1 VSNVDHVPVDEVQV
15 RQLADREYP
24 LLVSRKGERIYVKV
38 PDLPGCSVSA
48 ENVDE
53 AMTALVEAKRAWVE
67 MALALGRKVPDPSN
81 QEDADYS
88 GRILVRTGSSLHRRL
103 VEMARQEGISLNQ
116 LVNTILAE
124 AIGARRAA

>member
-1 VSNVDHVPVDEVQV
+1 LDLDHVPVDERQV

-24 LLVSRKGERIYVKV
+24 LLVSQKAETVYVKV
-38 PDLPGCSVSA
+38 PDLPGCSVSS
-48 ENVDE
+48 ERLDD
-53 AMTALVEAKRAWVE
+53 AMAALVEAKRAWVE
-67 MALALGRKVPDPSN
+67 MALALGRNVPDPSN

-103 VEMARQEGISLNQ
+103 VEMARREGVSLNQ

-124 AIGARRAA
+124 AIGARKVA